1 MSLLA
6 TTEMGPVWLERR
18 VKQERRGHFHFRSL
32 KKRHQHSAA
41 HISKVTK
48 YYDCSSFLLRLFQF
62 HLIFIGCFFF
72 PATAFRRCHS
82 RSFTSISPCP
92 PYPPLSL
99 HPWNLPSS
107 STFITLCP
115 VFPPSLLCTCPNV
128 SAWTAAPMDSFLMLL
143 TPNEHLSILSLPSWC
158 KSLIDTCFSL
168 SNSVLLLMTLIS
180 LLCRLQ
186 TSYSCMT
193 SSEGL
198 EADAGVI
205 QQLHTSPLC
214 RYPRGCPAP
223 SSHTSLLLT
232 SSCSTTFTLLAQ
244 S

>member
-1 MSLLA
+1 MSLLP
-6 TTEMGPVWLERR
+6 TTEMRPVWLERR

-72 PATAFRRCHS
+72 PATAFRGCHS

-115 VFPPSLLCTCPNV
+115 VFPPSLLCTCPN
-128 SAWTAAPMDSFLMLL
+128 
-143 TPNEHLSILSLPSWC
+143 HLSLNCCSDGLV
-158 KSLIDTCFSL
+158 
-168 SNSVLLLMTLIS
+168 SNAAHS
-180 LLCRLQ
+180 Q
-186 TSYSCMT
+186 WTS
-193 SSEGL
+193 EHPQPP
-198 EADAGVI
+198 V
-205 QQLHTSPLC
+205 
-214 RYPRGCPAP
+214 
-223 SSHTSLLLT
+223 
-232 SSCSTTFTLLAQ
+232 FV
-244 S
+244 